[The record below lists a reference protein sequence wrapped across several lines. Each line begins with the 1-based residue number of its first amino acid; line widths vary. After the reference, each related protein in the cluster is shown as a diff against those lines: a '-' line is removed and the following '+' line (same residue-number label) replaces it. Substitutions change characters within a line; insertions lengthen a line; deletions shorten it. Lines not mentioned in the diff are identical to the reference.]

1 MTYSCNK
8 WSPSVPLHFCRNSEA
23 WLGPIKIAFVM
34 RCCDAGYDITLWST
48 TPRVSSYHKL
58 TIKYFIFILNN
69 IDGSIISYAMTANSM
84 AIYWYWLIITLWVTY
99 LVLKQDYSTPNPYWP
114 LLLIPG
120 MGSQKQINP
129 PINDNHSELWLFIFR
144 SMIHNNRGYIHNCI
158 MDIRVVWPSVA
169 NWIRDIMDIHNWIKA
184 IHNWN

>member
-99 LVLKQDYSTPNPYWP
+99 LVLKQDYSTPNPSPDLNLTP
-114 LLLIPG
+114 LAAFLRFLPSAARLAALG
-120 MGSQKQINP
+120 KKRKKAARGVRFKSGLTK
-129 PINDNHSELWLFIFR
+129 PILAIAFDSWHGKPKANK
-144 SMIHNNRGYIHNCI
+144 
-158 MDIRVVWPSVA
+158 PS
-169 NWIRDIMDIHNWIKA
+169 N
-184 IHNWN
+184 

>member
-84 AIYWYWLIITLWVTY
+84 VIYWYWLIITLWVTY

-120 MGSQKQINP
+120 MESQKQINP

-144 SMIHNNRGYIHNCI
+144 SMIHNNRGYT
-158 MDIRVVWPSVA
+158 
-169 NWIRDIMDIHNWIKA
+169 
-184 IHNWN
+184 